1 MQVTH
6 QAVQKVVSR
15 LRAKGLLEVVVSAR
29 DGREHEVSVTTQGG
43 RLAHELAGHGEDAG
57 RDVLGVLSDAERLEL
72 AGMVDRMIT
81 GLERTVRRDASDG
94 PDRRDDLLSGSE
106 ESR

>member
-15 LRAKGLLEVVVSAR
+15 LRAKGLLEAVVSAR
-29 DGREHEVSVTTQGG
+29 DGREHEVSVTREGG

-57 RDVLGVLSDAERLEL
+57 RG
-72 AGMVDRMIT
+72 
-81 GLERTVRRDASDG
+81 ASDG
-94 PDRRDDLLSGSE
+94 PDRRDDLLAGSE